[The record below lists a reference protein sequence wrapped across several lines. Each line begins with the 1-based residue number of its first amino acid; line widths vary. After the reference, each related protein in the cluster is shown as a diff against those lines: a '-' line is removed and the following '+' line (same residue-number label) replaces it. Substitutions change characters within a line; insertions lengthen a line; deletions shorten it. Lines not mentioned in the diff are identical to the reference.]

1 MITVC
6 DVLKVIEA
14 AAPLCLAK
22 DYDNPGFL
30 VGCGDSEVK
39 NVLVALDITDK
50 VIDEAISVGAE
61 LIVAHHPIIFSKLAS
76 VTDRD
81 ITGSLVMK
89 LCKNNISAI
98 CMHTNLDAAKGGV
111 NDILAEKLGVSGL
124 LPVES
129 MGDGSI
135 GGGRYGELSAAVP
148 MNEFLVRVCKALE
161 TDGVRYHD
169 SGRSVRKVAVGGGSC
184 GEYITLAARLGCD
197 TVVTADIKHN
207 QFLDAEYLGINAID
221 AGHFATEAV
230 VCSYLCGLVSDAF
243 PSLDVR
249 RADSDVSC
257 TKYFKL

>member
-6 DVLKVIEA
+6 DVLKVLET

-30 VGCGDSEVK
+30 VGHGASEVK
-39 NVLVALDITDK
+39 RVLVALDITDK

-61 LIVAHHPIIFSKLAS
+61 LIVSHHPIIFGSMKS

-81 ITGSLVMK
+81 VTGSLVMK
-89 LCKNNISAI
+89 LCKNGISAI
-98 CMHTNLDAAKGGV
+98 CMHTNLDAAKDGV
-111 NDILAEKLGVSGL
+111 NDVLAKALGVSAL
-124 LPVES
+124 KPVEP
-129 MGDGSI
+129 MEDESI
-135 GGGRYGELSAAVP
+135 GGGRYGELCAEVA
-148 MNEFLVRVCKALE
+148 MNDFLVNVCKTLE

-169 SGRSVRKVAVGGGSC
+169 SGRSVKKVAVGGGSC

-230 VCSYLCGLVSDAF
+230 VCPYLCRLISDAF
-243 PSLDVR
+243 PSLNVK